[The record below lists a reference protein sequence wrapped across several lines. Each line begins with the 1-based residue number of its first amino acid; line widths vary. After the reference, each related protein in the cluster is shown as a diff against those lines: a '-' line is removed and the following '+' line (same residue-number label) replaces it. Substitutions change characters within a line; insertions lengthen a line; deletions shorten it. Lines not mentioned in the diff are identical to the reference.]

1 METKIKLIG
10 VKMPVEL
17 ARTLKGIAERQY
29 KSVST
34 IIRELIVD
42 YIEDELSL
50 ESWKII
56 ERGRKEYREGKCAP
70 WRDVLN
76 G

>member
-10 VKMPVEL
+10 VKMPVKL
-17 ARTLKGIAERQY
+17 ARTLEVIAERQY

-34 IIRELIVD
+34 LIRELIVD

-56 ERGRKEYREGKCAP
+56 ERGRKDYREGKCTP
-70 WRDVLN
+70 WRDVLS

>member
-1 METKIKLIG
+1 METKVKLIG
-10 VKMPVEL
+10 VKIPVKL
-17 ARTLKGIAERQY
+17 AKTLEDIAGRQY

-34 IIRELIVD
+34 LIREMIVD

-50 ESWKII
+50 ESWETIKK
-56 ERGRKEYREGKCAP
+56 GRKEYREGKSTP